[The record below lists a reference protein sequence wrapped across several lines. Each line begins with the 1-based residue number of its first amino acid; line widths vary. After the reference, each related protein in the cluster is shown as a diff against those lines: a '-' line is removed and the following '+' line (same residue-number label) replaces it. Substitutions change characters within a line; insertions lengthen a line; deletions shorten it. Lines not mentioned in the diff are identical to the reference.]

1 MAKIPAYK
9 QMYTSLKKDIKD
21 GKYKPGTFLPTEAE
35 MEAEYGVSR
44 TTVRKAI
51 SLLANEG
58 YLSVTQGRGTEVR
71 DISTSQ
77 RLNKITSITA
87 TLKQRGY
94 KVTTQGFAVEKI
106 TAPDYV
112 REQLALK
119 EGEQTW
125 HIQRVQ
131 SADGKPICI
140 IENYLA
146 ASQLPDFSLT
156 ESECISLYTYLENN
170 CGIILKD
177 AVERITAVSASFT
190 QSQILRVPV
199 NTPLL
204 HSKRI
209 TCTEQGALEYS
220 SLYVIAER
228 YEYQIYQSGR
238 A

>member
-1 MAKIPAYK
+1 MARIPAYR
-9 QMYTSLKKDIKD
+9 QMYISLKKDIKE
-21 GKYKPGTFLPTEAE
+21 GRYTPGSFLPTESE
-35 MEAEYGVSR
+35 METEYGVSR

-77 RLNKITSITA
+77 HLNKITSITA

-94 KVTTQGFAVEKI
+94 KVTTQGLAVEKI
-106 TAPDYV
+106 TAPDFIK
-112 REQLALK
+112 EILSLK
-119 EGEQTW
+119 EGEQAY

-146 ASQLPDFSLT
+146 VNMVPDFALKASD
-156 ESECISLYTYLENN
+156 CVSLYTYLEND

-209 TCTEQGALEYS
+209 TYTEQGALEYS